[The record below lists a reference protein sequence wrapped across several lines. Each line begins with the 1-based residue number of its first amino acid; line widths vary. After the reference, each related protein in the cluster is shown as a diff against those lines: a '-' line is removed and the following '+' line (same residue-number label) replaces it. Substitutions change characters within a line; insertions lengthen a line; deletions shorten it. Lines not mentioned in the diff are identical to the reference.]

1 MTKMTNQT
9 SPIRFFSKLKWI
21 DERPLMSVIEP
32 YRREI
37 FERALYT
44 FDGERP
50 RCNLV
55 LSGRAKK
62 NWKSADL
69 ILAGLYRLLAWKSPG
84 GNQCYV
90 LANDLDQANDNLEL
104 AKKIVEVNPPIAD
117 FVAVKQNLIERRDG
131 KGFLEILPA
140 GDVVGTHGKTYLFV
154 GFDEIHGFKTWD
166 ILEAMQ
172 LDPTRPDAIQWIT
185 SYASIYHKPSVPL
198 FDLFAAGKKGQDPR
212 MFFSWY
218 AADYVTD
225 PTFENLSPEGKAN
238 PSASSWEDAG
248 YLIQQQIRLPSHKYR
263 RLHLNLP
270 GSPEGSAYDAG
281 KIMDSIA
288 RGVAVRLPEKGITY
302 HGFVDMS
309 GGSSD
314 DATLGIAHRD
324 VDGNAILDRVVDQG
338 QRPPFDPRKAVERF
352 ANALKEYRLRSVV
365 GDQYA
370 GETFRQDFQGKGIS
384 YRVSGLTKSEIYD
397 EVEPL
402 LNGGRI
408 VLLDHPNLESQ
419 LLGLVW
425 RANKIDHPGG
435 EHDDYANG
443 AAGALYL
450 ASKNPVLNPHAI
462 PLGVGHGIGWHI
474 RRDLGGGLGRSMF
487 PGSSSRLSQGI
498 PARFNYD
505 GDGGDDEPPAKV
517 HEVFRFRWGWGE

>member
-1 MTKMTNQT
+1 MTQQINPLK
-9 SPIRFFSKLKWI
+9 FFSKLKWI
-21 DERPLMSVIEP
+21 DGRALMDVIEP
-32 YRREI
+32 YRRNI
-37 FERALYT
+37 FQQALYT
-44 FDGERP
+44 FDGARP
-50 RCNLV
+50 KHNLI

-69 ILAGLYRLLAWKSPG
+69 DLAALYRLLAWKSPG
-84 GNQCYV
+84 GNQCYA
-90 LANDLDQANDNLEL
+90 LANDLDQADDNLEL
-104 AKKIVEVNPPIAD
+104 VKKIVAVNPPIAD
-117 FVAVKQNLIERRDG
+117 FVTVKQNLIQRKDG
-131 KGFLEILPA
+131 KGFFEILPA

-154 GFDEIHGFKTWD
+154 GFDEIHGYKTWD

-172 LDPTRPDAIQWIT
+172 LDPTRNDAMQWIT
-185 SYASIYHKPSVPL
+185 SYASIFHRPGVPL
-198 FDLFAAGKKGQDPR
+198 FDLLATAKKSADPR

-225 PTFENLSPEGKAN
+225 RTFENLSPEGKAN
-238 PSASSWEDAG
+238 PSAGSWEDPG
-248 YLIQQQIRLPSHKYR
+248 YLIQQQSRLPSHKYR

-270 GSPEGSAYDAG
+270 GSPEGSAFSAE
-281 KIMDSIA
+281 KIMQAVDRGISI
-288 RGVAVRLPEKGITY
+288 RQPQKGITY

-324 VDGNAILDRVVDQG
+324 PDKRMILDRVVDQG

-352 ANALKEYRLRSVV
+352 ASALKEYGLWSVT

-370 GETFRQDFQGKGIS
+370 GETFRQDFQGRGIS
-384 YRVSGLTKSEIYD
+384 YCVSELTKSEIY
-397 EVEPL
+397 EEIEPL
-402 LNGGRI
+402 LNGARI

-425 RANKIDHPGG
+425 RGNKIDHPSG

-450 ASKNPVLNPHAI
+450 ASKNRVFDPRAI
-462 PLGVGHGIGWHI
+462 PIGVGRGIGWEI
-474 RRDLGGGLGRSMF
+474 RQMGFGCDDRAPFDR
-487 PGSSSRLSQGI
+487 SSRLTVGI
-498 PARFNYD
+498 PTHWNYNGDD
-505 GDGGDDEPPAKV
+505 GDD
-517 HEVFRFRWGWGE
+517 

>member
-1 MTKMTNQT
+1 MTKQIE
-9 SPIRFFSKLKWI
+9 PLKFFKRLKWI
-21 DERPLMSVIEP
+21 DDSPLIDAVEL
-32 YRREI
+32 YRQKI
-37 FERALYT
+37 FTEALFA
-44 FDGERP
+44 FDPNGRP
-50 RCNLV
+50 RYNLA
-55 LSGRAKK
+55 LTGRAKK

-69 ILAGLYRLLAWKSPG
+69 ILAALYRLLAWKSPG
-84 GNQCYV
+84 GNQCYI
-90 LANDLDQANDNLEL
+90 LANDEDQAGDNLEL
-104 AKKIVEVNPPIAD
+104 AKKLIAVNPVLD
-117 FVAVKQNLIERRDG
+117 DAVDVRQKLIERRDA

-154 GFDEIHGFKTWD
+154 GFDEIHGYKTWD

-172 LDPTRPDAIQWIT
+172 LDPTRLDAMMWIT
-185 SYASIYHKPSVPL
+185 SYASIYHKPGVPL
-198 FDLFAAGKKGQDPR
+198 FDLLATGKKGTDPR

-225 PTFENLSPEGKAN
+225 PAFENLSPEEKAN

-248 YLIQQQIRLPSHKYR
+248 YLSQQQSRLPSHKYR

-281 KIMDSIA
+281 KVMDSIA
-288 RGVAVRLPEKGITY
+288 RGVAVRPPERGITY

-309 GGSSD
+309 GGSND

-324 VDGNAILDRVVDQG
+324 SEGRLLLDRIVDQG

-352 ANALKEYRLRSVV
+352 ANVLKEYGLRSVT

-370 GETFRQDFQGKGIS
+370 GETFRADFQGKGIS
-384 YRVSGLTKSEIYD
+384 YRVSELTKSEIY
-397 EVEPL
+397 EEIEPL

-425 RANKIDHPGG
+425 RGGKIDHPNG

-443 AAGALYL
+443 AAGTLNL
-450 ASKNPVLNPHAI
+450 ASKNRVFNPRAV
-462 PLGVGHGIGWHI
+462 PTGVGRGIGWEL
-474 RRDLGGGLGRSMF
+474 RNLPGGSTFDKPSPFRE
-487 PGSSSRLSQGI
+487 I
-498 PARFNYD
+498 
-505 GDGGDDEPPAKV
+505 DDEPPAKV
-517 HEVFRFRWGWGE
+517 HEVFRFRWGWGNDD